1 MYLPARDVHGPCA
14 ERATLIR
21 GSIQR
26 ARFHLHI
33 LQRADAVCAGRRE
46 PGARAADG
54 DIPFTIQCISAVRI
68 FPCLDIDCAVLHQNA
83 ALRSPDGVVPL
94 RGVQAYLAVSQHH
107 RGAGA
112 RTARTD
118 ALGKNSSVP

>member
-1 MYLPARDVHGPCA
+1 MALALNALPSYA
-14 ERATLIR
+14 EASSAPAST
-21 GSIQR
+21 SIFSN
-26 ARFHLHI
+26 APMPYAL
-33 LQRADAVCAGRRE
+33 DAVSR
-46 PGARAADG
+46 GARAADG

-112 RTARTD
+112 RTARTRRPRQ
-118 ALGKNSSVP
+118 K